1 MKIKNVIF
9 YISFLLISSI
19 VSLTPLLANEDA
31 KGVVKERMDNFKM
44 SKKMMQTIH
53 KSIQNEDFVT
63 IEKSATTL
71 HNWSK
76 EMIKY
81 FPEGSDGAPSK
92 ASADIWLDLDGFK
105 KAVNN
110 FELASLK
117 LINNP
122 DILRSMS
129 FGKYKPKV
137 TVGFAYETNDVF
149 QNAKKK
155 LLSKNC
161 DYLVLNFPT
170 TKDKIFNSKYNNGI
184 LIGRSGD
191 FLNLGNVSKTIFAN
205 KIVKYISNRKN

>member
-9 YISFLLISSI
+9 YISFLLISSL
-19 VSLTPLLANEDA
+19 VSLTPLLANEDT

-81 FPEGSDGAPSK
+81 FPEGSDGAPSE
-92 ASADIWLDLDGFK
+92 ASANIWLDPDGFK

-117 LINNP
+117 LVN
-122 DILRSMS
+122 
-129 FGKYKPKV
+129 
-137 TVGFAYETNDVF
+137 
-149 QNAKKK
+149 
-155 LLSKNC
+155 
-161 DYLVLNFPT
+161 
-170 TKDKIFNSKYNNGI
+170 NSKEKDFDKTVDSF
-184 LIGRSGD
+184 RSLAGTCKGCHQK
-191 FLNLGNVSKTIFAN
+191 FRN
-205 KIVKYISNRKN
+205 

>member
-31 KGVVKERMDNFKM
+31 KGVVKERMNNFKM

-53 KSIQNEDFVT
+53 KSIQNEDFVK

-81 FPEGSDGAPSK
+81 FPEGSDGAPSE
-92 ASADIWLDLDGFK
+92 ASANIWLDPDGFK

-117 LINNP
+117 LINNSKEK
-122 DILRSMS
+122 DFDKTVDSFRSLAGTCKGCHQK
-129 FGKYKPKV
+129 FR
-137 TVGFAYETNDVF
+137 N
-149 QNAKKK
+149 
-155 LLSKNC
+155 
-161 DYLVLNFPT
+161 
-170 TKDKIFNSKYNNGI
+170 
-184 LIGRSGD
+184 
-191 FLNLGNVSKTIFAN
+191 
-205 KIVKYISNRKN
+205 

>member
-19 VSLTPLLANEDA
+19 VSLTPLLANEVA

-76 EMIKY
+76 GMIKY
-81 FPEGSDGAPSK
+81 FPEGSDGAPSE
-92 ASADIWLDLDGFK
+92 ASANIWLDPDGFK

-117 LINNP
+117 LINNSKEK
-122 DILRSMS
+122 DFDKTVDSFRSLAGTCKGCHQK
-129 FGKYKPKV
+129 FR
-137 TVGFAYETNDVF
+137 N
-149 QNAKKK
+149 
-155 LLSKNC
+155 
-161 DYLVLNFPT
+161 
-170 TKDKIFNSKYNNGI
+170 
-184 LIGRSGD
+184 
-191 FLNLGNVSKTIFAN
+191 
-205 KIVKYISNRKN
+205 

>member
-1 MKIKNVIF
+1 MKIKNVVF

-19 VSLTPLLANEDA
+19 FSITPLLANKGA
-31 KGVVKERMDNFKM
+31 QGVVKERMDKFKI

-81 FPEGSDGAPSK
+81 FPEGSDGAPSE
-92 ASADIWLDLDGFK
+92 ASANIWLDPDGFK

-117 LINNP
+117 LINNSKEK
-122 DILRSMS
+122 DFDKTVESFRSLAGTCKGCHQK
-129 FGKYKPKV
+129 FR
-137 TVGFAYETNDVF
+137 N
-149 QNAKKK
+149 
-155 LLSKNC
+155 
-161 DYLVLNFPT
+161 
-170 TKDKIFNSKYNNGI
+170 
-184 LIGRSGD
+184 
-191 FLNLGNVSKTIFAN
+191 
-205 KIVKYISNRKN
+205 

>member
-1 MKIKNVIF
+1 MKIKNMIV

-19 VSLTPLLANEDA
+19 VSITPLIANEDT
-31 KGVVKERMDNFKM
+31 KRVVKERMDKFKM

-81 FPEGSDGAPSK
+81 FPEGSDGAPSE
-92 ASADIWLDLDGFK
+92 ASADIWLDPDGFK

-117 LINNP
+117 LINNSKEK
-122 DILRSMS
+122 DFDKTVDSFRSLAGTCKGCHQK
-129 FGKYKPKV
+129 FR
-137 TVGFAYETNDVF
+137 N
-149 QNAKKK
+149 
-155 LLSKNC
+155 
-161 DYLVLNFPT
+161 
-170 TKDKIFNSKYNNGI
+170 
-184 LIGRSGD
+184 
-191 FLNLGNVSKTIFAN
+191 
-205 KIVKYISNRKN
+205 